1 MTEYIEREE
10 AIKRLKELHFG
21 CKDFHLCGGV
31 LLELNALY
39 AIPAVDVAPVVHG
52 KWIHLVL
59 MPDDVTG
66 HTYGECSHCRK
77 LRIVDNFCPNCGA
90 VMDLEDQTGA

>member
-1 MTEYIEREE
+1 MTEHIEREAAKR
-10 AIKRLKELHFG
+10 AIMSQYLSRANKTK
-21 CKDFHLCGGV
+21 
-31 LLELNALY
+31 Y
-39 AIPAVDVAPVVHG
+39 ADVIDAVPAADVAPVKHG

-90 VMDLEDQTGA
+90 KMDLEE